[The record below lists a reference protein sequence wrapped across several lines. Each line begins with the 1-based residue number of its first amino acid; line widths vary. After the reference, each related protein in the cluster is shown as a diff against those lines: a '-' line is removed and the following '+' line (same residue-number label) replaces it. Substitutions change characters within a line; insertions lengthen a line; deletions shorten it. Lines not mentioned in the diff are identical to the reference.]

1 MKVIDPDRLIRA
13 RKRQNYSQRNLA
25 ALCDC
30 TQAAISAL
38 ETGTMKGC
46 SEMLAKQLAKWLD
59 RDVEE
64 LFSRHETVRVPSVTG
79 GPHSTVHEKK
89 VAA

>member
-13 RKRQNYSQRNLA
+13 RKRQKYSQRNLA

-46 SEMLAKQLAKWLD
+46 SEPLAKQLAKWLD

-64 LFSRHETVRVPSVTG
+64 LFSRHESVRVQSVTNDRR
-79 GPHSTVHEKK
+79 SADQQA